1 MPLGSMTTFMGQA
14 VDATSILIRYTV
26 TPDFTLNGTVNNDDV
41 TVFNAYYQP
50 GMGDQF
56 WSWGDAD
63 YDGDVDN
70 DDATL
75 LNSFFNQSVE

>member
-1 MPLGSMTTFMGQA
+1 
-14 VDATSILIRYTV
+14 
-26 TPDFTLNGTVNNDDV
+26 
-41 TVFNAYYQP
+41 
-50 GMGDQF
+50 MGDQF

-75 LNSFFNQSVE
+75 LNSFFNQSV